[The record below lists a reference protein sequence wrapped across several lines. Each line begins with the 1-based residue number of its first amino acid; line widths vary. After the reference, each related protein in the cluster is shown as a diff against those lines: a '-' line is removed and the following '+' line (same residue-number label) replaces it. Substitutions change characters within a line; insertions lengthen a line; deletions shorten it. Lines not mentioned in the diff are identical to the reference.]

1 MSSDSSFESL
11 RTSQNAA
18 NSKPGPRIVPSR
30 EIPVPTTVSPQLRE
44 FIAAPYR
51 TPVWDAN
58 PQTPAEWKKLISG
71 RAEEVVQEIQTISK
85 QMGVTIKPDKM
96 EGVPIFRVRPREVSP
111 ANRNRLL
118 MNIHGGGYVFNP
130 GEAATLESVL
140 MAGIG
145 KFEVV
150 CVDYR
155 MPPDHPFPAGL
166 DDSFRL
172 WKSLC
177 SCHDPRKLGLFGTS
191 AGGGLAAATVLR
203 AIREKVPVPA
213 VLGLGTPWMD
223 LTETGDTYRTNEW
236 LDNTLVS
243 YRGYLGHAAK
253 LYAGSHDP
261 KDPLLSPIHGDFHG
275 FPPTILTSGTRDLFL
290 SLTVLTHRKLRQ
302 AGIRA
307 DLQVFEG
314 MSHGQYLLN
323 AECPEAREVFSEIA
337 RFFDE
342 HLAS

>member
-1 MSSDSSFESL
+1 MASGSSFNSL
-11 RTSQNAA
+11 RDSQNAA
-18 NSKPGPRIVPSR
+18 NSKPGPRIVPAR
-30 EIPVPTTVSPQLRE
+30 EIPVPTTVCPQLRE

-58 PQTPAEWKKLISG
+58 PQTPAAWKELISC
-71 RAEEVVQEIQTISK
+71 RAKEVVQEIQMISK
-85 QMGVTIKPDKM
+85 QMGVTVTPEKM
-96 EGVPIFRVRPREVSP
+96 EGVPIFRVRPREVAP

-155 MPPDHPFPAGL
+155 MLPDHPFPAGL
-166 DDSFRL
+166 DDSFRV
-172 WKSLC
+172 WKSLY
-177 SCHDPRKLGLFGTS
+177 SSNDPRKLGLFGTS

-203 AIREKVPVPA
+203 AIRENVPVPA

-243 YRGYLGHAAK
+243 YRGYLGRAAK

-302 AGIRA
+302 VGIRA

-323 AECPEAREVFSEIA
+323 ADCPEAREVFSEIA

-342 HLAS
+342 HLAA